1 MIELFV
7 CKVTVFGYLYVVF
20 FFFLMV
26 AVLGILVISAFLLLP
41 VLVSVAATDN
51 SLRAANTTSVG
62 TFNDL
67 DKLSI
72 GHVGVRVSASISQ

>member
-1 MIELFV
+1 
-7 CKVTVFGYLYVVF
+7 
-20 FFFLMV
+20 MV

-41 VLVSVAATDN
+41 VLLPVAATDY
-51 SLRAANTTSVG
+51 SLRAANTTSAG

>member
-41 VLVSVAATDN
+41 VLLPVAATDN
-51 SLRAANTTSVG
+51 SLRAANISVG